1 MTKPIVWTIAGS
13 DSGGG
18 AGIQADLH
26 TFQDFD
32 CHGCSVV
39 TAITAQTSRA
49 LVSMEAVSVPLFEQQ
64 LLALAEDLPAQV
76 LKTGMLANAGIMT
89 CLVQYLKDQEQRP
102 LLVCDP
108 VLSASA
114 GGELL
119 DQAGLQCLINELLP
133 LVSVLTP
140 NAYEAETLTGLSIF
154 DAKSTE
160 SVAQALL
167 KKGCQSVLIKGGH
180 ADWQHS
186 LSCDYFTNG
195 ELSFWLTQTRQPHDN
210 THGSGCTLA
219 SALAACL
226 AQGMDIEDAV
236 VMAKAYVSQ
245 GIRLAQKIGQGPGA
259 LAHEGWLNEL
269 QDFPRVYKNFADID
283 SLQEPFSPCD
293 TDQLGLY
300 PVVDSPQ
307 WISDLLSWGVETLQ
321 LRVKDQSKEELESLI
336 EQSIA
341 AGKGHFPRLF
351 INDYW
356 QLAIKHGAYGVHLG
370 QEDLDEADLSA
381 IREAGLK
388 LGVSTHS
395 YFEIARALAVQPSYI
410 AIGPIFPTT
419 TKTMRWEQQGLE
431 QLYDWV
437 QLLDGQYPLVAIGG
451 INYERVPA
459 VLSMGVGSVAMVSA
473 ITKAENPKAEVK
485 RLQALF
491 EDL

>member
-26 TFQDFD
+26 TLQDFD

-39 TAITAQTSRA
+39 TAITAQNSQKVA
-49 LVSMEAVSVPLFEQQ
+49 SLEAVSTRLVEQQ
-64 LLALAEDLPAQV
+64 LVTLAEDLPAQV
-76 LKTGMLANAGIMT
+76 VKTGMLANAGIIKS
-89 CLVQYLKDQEQRP
+89 LLQYLQKQEQAP

-114 GGELL
+114 GAELL

-133 LVSVLTP
+133 QVFVLTP
-140 NAYEAETLTGLSIF
+140 NAKEAEILSGVAID
-154 DAKSTE
+154 DAASTE
-160 SVAQALL
+160 VAAQALL
-167 KKGCQSVLIKGGH
+167 QKGCQAVLIKGGH
-180 ADWQHS
+180 AGWQGA
-186 LSCDYFTNG
+186 LSCDYFSNG
-195 ELSFWLTQTRQPHDN
+195 ELGFWLTHPRYRHQN

-226 AQGMDIEDAV
+226 AQNMDIEDAV

-245 GIRLAQKIGQGPGA
+245 GIRLARQIGQGPGA

-269 QDFPRVYKNFADID
+269 QDFPRVYKNFADIG

-307 WISDLLSWGVETLQ
+307 WVSDLLSWGVETLQ
-321 LRVKDQSKEELESLI
+321 LRVKDKTEAEVGLLI
-336 EQSIA
+336 EQSVA

-419 TKTMRWEQQGLE
+419 TKKMRWEQQGLE

-437 QLLDGQYPLVAIGG
+437 QLLDDQYPLVAIGG
-451 INYERVPA
+451 INYERAEA
-459 VLSMGVGSVAMVSA
+459 VLATGVGSLAMVSA
-473 ITKAENPKAEVK
+473 ITQAEKPEEEVK
-485 RLQALF
+485 RLQGLF
-491 EDL
+491 AEG